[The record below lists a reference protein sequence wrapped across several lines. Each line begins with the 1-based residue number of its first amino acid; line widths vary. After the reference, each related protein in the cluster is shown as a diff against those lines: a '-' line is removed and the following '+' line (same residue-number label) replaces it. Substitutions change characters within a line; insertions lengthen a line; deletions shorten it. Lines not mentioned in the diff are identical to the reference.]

1 MNSTESLIKK
11 LIIIIVV
18 LIIFIICII
27 SFFRKSNNQKNDN
40 EIISDSELPESVFSV
55 ENSYQK
61 LKSLNTY
68 LSVKKCVDMYYSKY
82 SSCFI
87 SVEQYIE
94 NYDMKYNENS
104 DNGEAV
110 NIVREKS
117 RQEYI
122 ELIEDTYIKDKDI
135 KTSNFENKINKISK
149 VKPTIINIYE
159 QQKNNNVSAFFINGY
174 IREDESNNILNF
186 NIVVMVDKKNNAF
199 KIYPQEYYEE
209 KEFNKLNIGDKA
221 DIYIPEEIKLN
232 ENGKNKYQYQNY
244 SDEYIAKMLI
254 ERYKEEILYNPQIVF
269 NDLDREYRKKRFNS
283 YDEFLKYVE
292 EKKDDYKKISTK
304 KYLKNSYDNYNQFV
318 CLDAD
323 ENYYIFNQNKDD
335 STDFSIILDTYT
347 VDIPQFVEK
356 YNNVKKEEKVALNMN
371 RFISAINDKNYT
383 YAYSVLAESFK
394 KNKFSNE
401 EDFIQCINNQLYEKN
416 EIKSINCEKKD
427 EYYVA
432 TMIIES
438 SEKEEKEFKAI
449 VKLDEGTKF
458 EMSFEIK

>member
-1 MNSTESLIKK
+1 
-11 LIIIIVV
+11 
-18 LIIFIICII
+18 
-27 SFFRKSNNQKNDN
+27 
-40 EIISDSELPESVFSV
+40 
-55 ENSYQK
+55 
-61 LKSLNTY
+61 
-68 LSVKKCVDMYYSKY
+68 
-82 SSCFI
+82 
-87 SVEQYIE
+87 
-94 NYDMKYNENS
+94 
-104 DNGEAV
+104 
-110 NIVREKS
+110 
-117 RQEYI
+117 
-122 ELIEDTYIKDKDI
+122 
-135 KTSNFENKINKISK
+135 
-149 VKPTIINIYE
+149 
-159 QQKNNNVSAFFINGY
+159 
-174 IREDESNNILNF
+174 
-186 NIVVMVDKKNNAF
+186 
-199 KIYPQEYYEE
+199 
-209 KEFNKLNIGDKA
+209 
-221 DIYIPEEIKLN
+221 
-232 ENGKNKYQYQNY
+232 
-244 SDEYIAKMLI
+244 MLI
-254 ERYKEEILYNPQIVF
+254 ERYNEEILYNPQIVF